1 MLNTLTNLFVLP
13 AQAILDRGQQR
24 STTAAALCERLEGR
38 VFAVETGFAQ
48 LDMHFRVTQGSLLL
62 APGGV
67 ADADATL
74 AGSLVNLARL
84 AVEDPEALIR
94 SGDVKIRGDADT
106 AANYRFLLDIVRPDW
121 EEELSHFAG
130 DAIAH
135 EATRALHE
143 FAAWTS
149 RVQRSLGR
157 SLAEYL
163 IEESR
168 NLVAPAELEE
178 FNEGVDQTAAAV
190 DRLAAKLQLLRNQQS
205 TV

>member
-1 MLNTLTNLFVLP
+1 M
-13 AQAILDRGQQR
+13 
-24 STTAAALCERLEGR
+24 
-38 VFAVETGFAQ
+38 
-48 LDMHFRVTQGSLLL
+48 
-62 APGGV
+62 
-67 ADADATL
+67 
-74 AGSLVNLARL
+74 
-84 AVEDPEALIR
+84 
-94 SGDVKIRGDADT
+94 
-106 AANYRFLLDIVRPDW
+106 RPDW

-135 EATRALHE
+135 EATQALHG

-163 IEESR
+163 VEESR